1 MERIKD
7 FVSHKLASAGQPRV
21 YRQDDLVVQEEKAS
35 YSPWA
40 VKTGRVGLMVWNKYL
55 WGPCAYVWR
64 FLARWTNLTFWIF
77 VGIFVGIM
85 IGYFQPGFAQEI
97 EPLGTAFIR
106 MIKIIVVPLIFSTL
120 VLGIA
125 GHSEEISTVG
135 KLAIKTII
143 VSYFF
148 GPKVFP

>member
-1 MERIKD
+1 M
-7 FVSHKLASAGQPRV
+7 
-21 YRQDDLVVQEEKAS
+21 
-35 YSPWA
+35 
-40 VKTGRVGLMVWNKYL
+40 
-55 WGPCAYVWR
+55 
-64 FLARWTNLTFWIF
+64 
-77 VGIFVGIM
+77 GIFVGIM